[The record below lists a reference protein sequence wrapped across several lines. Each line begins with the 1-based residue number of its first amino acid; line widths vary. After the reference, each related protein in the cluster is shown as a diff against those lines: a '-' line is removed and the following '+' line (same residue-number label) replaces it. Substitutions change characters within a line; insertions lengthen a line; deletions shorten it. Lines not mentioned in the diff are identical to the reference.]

1 MVWMLLVLGPHVGYH
16 GIRAPGSIWLS
27 LTPGVEEESRR
38 EGAVF
43 DRAKARKRRN
53 NSSLFIYCPEFV
65 GLGAVISYKIE
76 HSY

>member
-16 GIRAPGSIWLS
+16 GIRALGSFWLS
-27 LTPGVEEESRR
+27 LTPGVEEELRT

-43 DRAKARKRRN
+43 DRARDRKRQ
-53 NSSLFIYCPEFV
+53 NSSNLFICCPGFV
-65 GLGAVISYKIE
+65 VLGTVISYKIE